1 MDVISLRD
9 SVSSR
14 WDYLLAVS
22 MLAGIIMCKIVY
34 EVTGLVSLLLFKGY
48 SGLSKA
54 HKIEWKNRGFST
66 FHAFVVTIAAFY
78 LVLFSD
84 LFVDGSSDVSI
95 VKRNSTLSNTI
106 LGISI
111 GYFVTDLSMI
121 LWLFPALGGLEYL
134 SHNSLAQVLHHGLS
148 MFSILLSLISGE
160 GQIYIL
166 MVLFSECT
174 TPLVNLRWYLDL
186 AGQKGSKLYMFNGS
200 AMFLSWLVLF
210 TLLGNTMFLVGRIFL
225 FIYLFVHMFL
235 HFDEVKEIFPL
246 GFYSLFAVPPVLSVM
261 NAYWFWKILK
271 GLIKTLSKAR
281 HSHSQ

>member
-9 SVSSR
+9 SVTSR

-22 MLAGIIMCKIVY
+22 MVAGIIMCKIVY
-34 EVTGLVSLLLFKGY
+34 EITGLVSLLL
-48 SGLSKA
+48 
-54 HKIEWKNRGFST
+54 GFST

-106 LGISI
+106 LGVYLNLDTSSM
-111 GYFVTDLSMI
+111 DLSMI
-121 LWLFPALGGLEYL
+121 LWLFPALGGLEYV
-134 SHNSLAQVLHHGLS
+134 SSASWTLHV
-148 MFSILLSLISGE
+148 SILLSLISGE

-186 AGQKGSKLYMFNGS
+186 AGQKDSKLYMFNGI
-200 AMFLSWLVLF
+200 AMFC
-210 TLLGNTMFLVGRIFL
+210 LGWIFL
-225 FIYLFVHMFL
+225 FIYLFVTYFSIGLLQLVLRFHQF
-235 HFDEVKEIFPL
+235 
-246 GFYSLFAVPPVLSVM
+246 LSVM
-261 NAYWFWKILK
+261 NAYWFWKNP
-271 GLIKTLSKAR
+271 
-281 HSHSQ
+281 

>member
-121 LWLFPALGGLEYL
+121 LWLFPALGGLEY
-134 SHNSLAQVLHHGLS
+134 VLHHGLS

-200 AMFLSWLVLF
+200 AMFLSW
-210 TLLGNTMFLVGRIFL
+210 LVGRIFL